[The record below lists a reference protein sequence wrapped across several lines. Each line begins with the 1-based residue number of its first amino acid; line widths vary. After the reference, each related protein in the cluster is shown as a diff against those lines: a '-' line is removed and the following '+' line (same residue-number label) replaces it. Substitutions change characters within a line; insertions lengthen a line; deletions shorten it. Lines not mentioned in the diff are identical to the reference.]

1 MRKTTHALD
10 AKAADAIEALSERL
24 GVSRAEVVR
33 RCAVSMQ
40 QAAENGQLPPTVAN
54 GYSDSQDDRTL
65 RDSVGKDGSLGRAPA
80 LGDLDDSHSA
90 GDTGE
95 GVGSPANGSPE
106 GDQRGSEDQDGEGGS
121 ILDKR
126 IF

>member
-10 AKAADAIEALSERL
+10 AQAADAIETLSEML

-40 QAAENGQLPPTVAN
+40 QAAENGQLPPTVSD

-65 RDSVGKDGSLGRAPA
+65 RDSVGKDGSLGRAPS
-80 LGDLDDSHSA
+80 LGDLNGGGGTD
-90 GDTGE
+90 DTGE
-95 GVGSPANGSPE
+95 GVEPSPGGSPE
-106 GDQRGSEDQDGEGGS
+106 GDQRGSKDQDGEGGS
-121 ILDKR
+121 VLDKR
-126 IF
+126 IL